1 MVCAGDVGRIVFPS
15 FVEFVVAKNLWS
27 RPGQPAFQGFE
38 HPACREQK
46 DVHVVADGACA
57 EQAELVQPRMI

>member
-1 MVCAGDVGRIVFPS
+1 MVGTGDIGWIVFS
-15 FVEFVVAKNLWS
+15 SLVEFVIAEDLWGW
-27 RPGQPAFQGFE
+27 PGQPAFQGFE